1 MAPDGDIRV
10 LLVMD
15 VVLSAL
21 FSTMVVWGLSF
32 IGVLVFS
39 WSTVALATL
48 ALAALTYLA
57 VLR

>member
-39 WSTVALATL
+39 WSTVALSTL